1 MAPTSKSPVCGA
13 ASYGIAR
20 GLRRSLSCG
29 GIAGGRSSS
38 SSGVG
43 RKQRR
48 PTHSCGNTETAG
60 WSASSGDSRQAVVG
74 DKADVGQAPLVAY
87 LRLFGLSQ
95 YASKFA
101 EAGLGDF
108 SAIARLTE
116 SQEVDFL
123 ESIQV
128 YPGQRVKLVRA
139 IESLRHAV
147 SLGSLRKETK
157 DSAIM
162 DRLCER
168 NEALSLERSEA
179 QAQCHIQQEEN
190 HHLFIKIREQ
200 EAANREQAARLQQ
213 AQERT
218 AELEQAVWTQN
229 EQVSFLALQLQKVME
244 KGSAKVEQPA
254 QQSHVKQQP
263 LQTAGGGDCEG
274 FVICEDAVRRL
285 SALLHRRL
293 EKQDTL
299 LRPRRANQD
308 GSPGDAYCIFLDR
321 ASSSKAQKSTKM
333 LSDDLPSPTLQHSD
347 SGSEHD
353 ALSPGSPFADGQAVP
368 SKWEISQVV
377 AETMERFQMQPE
389 ASIVA
394 LVYLDR
400 FSEKSGEVVSADN
413 WRRLIFTSLILASK
427 VWDEVPFNNNEI
439 AQISPTYSLE
449 ELQTFERIFVQALE
463 FDLSVHD
470 TEYGKVQQRLLNLES
485 KPLALGAPL
494 PTTLSRDRA
503 AILNQRCAEEQ
514 A

>member
-95 YASKFA
+95 YAPKFA

-168 NEALSLERSEA
+168 NEALSLERSEPRTGRA
-179 QAQCHIQQEEN
+179 I
-190 HHLFIKIREQ
+190 
-200 EAANREQAARLQQ
+200 AASAGAHGRAR
-213 AQERT
+213 AGCVDAER
-218 AELEQAVWTQN
+218 AGEL
-229 EQVSFLALQLQKVME
+229 L
-244 KGSAKVEQPA
+244 GSAAAEGHGERQC
-254 QQSHVKQQP
+254 QS
-263 LQTAGGGDCEG
+263 
-274 FVICEDAVRRL
+274 
-285 SALLHRRL
+285 
-293 EKQDTL
+293 
-299 LRPRRANQD
+299 
-308 GSPGDAYCIFLDR
+308 
-321 ASSSKAQKSTKM
+321 
-333 LSDDLPSPTLQHSD
+333 
-347 SGSEHD
+347 
-353 ALSPGSPFADGQAVP
+353 
-368 SKWEISQVV
+368 
-377 AETMERFQMQPE
+377 
-389 ASIVA
+389 
-394 LVYLDR
+394 
-400 FSEKSGEVVSADN
+400 
-413 WRRLIFTSLILASK
+413 
-427 VWDEVPFNNNEI
+427 
-439 AQISPTYSLE
+439 
-449 ELQTFERIFVQALE
+449 
-463 FDLSVHD
+463 
-470 TEYGKVQQRLLNLES
+470 
-485 KPLALGAPL
+485 
-494 PTTLSRDRA
+494 
-503 AILNQRCAEEQ
+503 
-514 A
+514 